1 MSLNRREFL
10 ESVGVGVGSALLAA
24 PSTAQEFP
32 TSSRELWQL
41 LRVQPMLDSTL
52 TWLDTAGL
60 APSLRSVLIEE
71 YRQREALSQN
81 RDRYL
86 DERCSGEALRELL
99 GKIAEFIG
107 ATADDLL
114 ITSGATEALS
124 IVAAGLDF
132 TPGDEILTTSH
143 DHPAAVYPWLLQAK
157 RRGLKVVQIAIPSP
171 LNSPADVIEAFTAA
185 ITDRTRLMCFS
196 HVLYSDGCVLPV
208 RDLCALARSRNILT
222 LVDGAQA
229 LGMLPLDMATLGC
242 DFYAASLHKW
252 VNGPAGTGLLY
263 LGDGA
268 RFRLWPVEVAD
279 HGDWDSLDRFGA
291 VDVPPSVPRRASW
304 PAALRK
310 FDYQIPTTA
319 PLMHAVAPAIALQ
332 QEIGRERV
340 AARIRELAWYLRMD
354 LQRIEEVRVLTPPH
368 PELWAGIV
376 SVEIPGKDH
385 GDLVASLAAQERI
398 VARRVAHSGGGIDC
412 IRVSPHIYN
421 DHSDLD
427 RFVAALRRRVR
438 S

>member
-10 ESVGVGVGSALLAA
+10 GSVGASAGSVLLAA
-24 PSTAQEFP
+24 QGQAQEFP
-32 TSSRELWQL
+32 TSSRELWQM
-41 LRVQPMLDSTL
+41 LRVQPMVDSTL
-52 TWLDTAGL
+52 TWLDTAAL
-60 APSLRSVLIEE
+60 APSLRTVLVEE
-71 YRQREALSQN
+71 YRQREALSLN

-86 DERCSGEALRELL
+86 SDRCSGDALRELL
-99 GKIAEFIG
+99 GNIAQFVG
-107 ATADDLL
+107 ASADDLL

-132 TPGDEILTTSH
+132 TPGDEILTTTH

-157 RRGLKVVQIAIPSP
+157 RRGLKVVQVALPSP
-171 LNSPADVIEAFTAA
+171 ANTPAEIIETFTAA

-196 HVLYSDGCVLPV
+196 HVQYTDGCVLPV
-208 RDLCALARSRNILT
+208 RELCALARARNILT

-229 LGMLPLDMATLGC
+229 LGMLPLDLTTLGC

-252 VNGPAGTGLLY
+252 LNGPAGTGLLY
-263 LGDGA
+263 FGEGA

-279 HGDWDSLDRFGA
+279 HGDWDSIDRFGA
-291 VDVPPSVPRRASW
+291 TDSPLSIPYRANW

-310 FDYQIPTTA
+310 FDYEIPHTA
-319 PLMHAVAPAIALQ
+319 PLLYAVAPAVALQ
-332 QEIGRERV
+332 QEIGRERL

-354 LQRIEEVRVLTPPH
+354 LQRIEGVRVLTPTH

-376 SVEIPGKDH
+376 SFEISGIEQSE
-385 GDLVASLAAQERI
+385 LVSALAAQERI
-398 VARRVAHSGGGIDC
+398 IVRRVLHAGVGIDY
-412 IRVSPHIYN
+412 IRVSAHVYN
-421 DHSDLD
+421 DHADLD